1 MTVMEP
7 RKRWTD
13 ERLDDLNK
21 KVEALGTKVDGL
33 ENKVDGGFARLER
46 CNHDL
51 RTEMNQH
58 LGELIARFDAQSRT
72 MLGAAAV
79 IIAALIGTNALF

>member
-13 ERLDDLNK
+13 EGLDDLNK
-21 KVEALGTKVDGL
+21 KVEVLGTKMDGL
-33 ENKVDGGFARLER
+33 EKKVDDGFARLER
-46 CNHDL
+46 GNHDL

-58 LGELIARFDAQSRT
+58 LGELNARFDAQFRT

-79 IIAALIGTNALF
+79 IIAALIGTHAVL